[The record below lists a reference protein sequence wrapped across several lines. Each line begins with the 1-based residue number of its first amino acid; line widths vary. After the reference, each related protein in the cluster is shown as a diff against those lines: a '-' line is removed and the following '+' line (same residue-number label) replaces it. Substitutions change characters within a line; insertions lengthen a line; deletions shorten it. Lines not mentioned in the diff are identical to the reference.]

1 VLERRLRQASPEE
14 LSRLRSQARARTL
27 RADGVLAVFI
37 TERPKSPED
46 VAIWEQAS
54 VFAHTRWYGAE
65 LLARQS
71 VAAPPPEAADL
82 VDELVERVNQLGAA
96 HIAVAGAIA
105 QREPPPPVRPP
116 TSVERLDRW
125 SRELAAHPPVDDP
138 WAARGV
144 VDILRTRALIAEIRI
159 SLMGLRNAFSDRE
172 SG

>member
-1 VLERRLRQASPEE
+1 
-14 LSRLRSQARARTL
+14 
-27 RADGVLAVFI
+27 
-37 TERPKSPED
+37 
-46 VAIWEQAS
+46 
-54 VFAHTRWYGAE
+54 
-65 LLARQS
+65 
-71 VAAPPPEAADL
+71 
-82 VDELVERVNQLGAA
+82 VNQLGAA

-159 SLMGLRNAFSDRE
+159 SLMGLRNAFSDHADRDPHVE
-172 SG
+172 LGEIDHEGVELVLPDEPYEFSADDGPECFTHVPTVLVSGRLLTWYGPSLVEAAHDLPAILRPRAQ